1 MGVLFC
7 VCFPYRQALW
17 GVAVSAP
24 HPLAHTHVSPLL
36 LCMNYFLFG
45 FAVYYFLYFLH
56 FLGVFCK
63 WAGSTGC
70 YGWIGGGGRMLWGRG
85 LLHLHMLHTTD
96 NSIKCR
102 YFNFALMS
110 SRGCDIRPH
119 RRFHFC

>member
-1 MGVLFC
+1 VHFC

-45 FAVYYFLYFLH
+45 FAVYYFLFFRIFWVCSASGLAQLAVMGG
-56 FLGVFCK
+56 LGEAV
-63 WAGSTGC
+63 GC
-70 YGWIGGGGRMLWGRG
+70 CGGRG
-85 LLHLHMLHTTD
+85 LLHLHVLHTTD